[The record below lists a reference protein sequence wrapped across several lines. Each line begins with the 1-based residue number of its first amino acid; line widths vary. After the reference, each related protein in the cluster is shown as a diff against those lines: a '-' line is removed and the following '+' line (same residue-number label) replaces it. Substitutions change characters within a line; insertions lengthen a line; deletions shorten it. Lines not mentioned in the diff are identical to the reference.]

1 MVRSCCV
8 SRLWLGVNVTT
19 DKVLHLDLILMDSKG
34 NDIWVHIPPLLQEK
48 FKRFPKEHHV
58 YVIKNFDIN
67 ATSLTHRPISNPY
80 IMLFTRKTTVE
91 HITDIPSMPTF
102 KFTFMKASEMA
113 NKVEEKTIIADI
125 VGELVQHSTPIT
137 TSNIAGKSTRK
148 ELQLKRIELP
158 LQRRRLD
165 LRALFSLPVPAPF
178 LQPDGTL
185 SSEQSSSLSRCQPAS
200 L

>member
-1 MVRSCCV
+1 MEFNGIRDLDSEKQIW
-8 SRLWLGVNVTT
+8 S

-48 FKRFPKEHHV
+48 FKRLPKEHHV

-113 NKVEEKTIIADI
+113 NKVEEKTNIA
-125 VGELVQHSTPIT
+125 VQHSTPIT

-148 ELQLKRIELP
+148 ELQLKWIE
-158 LQRRRLD
+158 
-165 LRALFSLPVPAPF
+165 
-178 LQPDGTL
+178 
-185 SSEQSSSLSRCQPAS
+185 
-200 L
+200 